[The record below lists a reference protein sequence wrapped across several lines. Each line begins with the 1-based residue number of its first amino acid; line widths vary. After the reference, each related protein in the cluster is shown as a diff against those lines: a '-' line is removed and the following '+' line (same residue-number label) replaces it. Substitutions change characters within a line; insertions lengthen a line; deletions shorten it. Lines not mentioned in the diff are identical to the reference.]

1 MGRTVP
7 GSRFWNALVNQR
19 SAVPSA
25 IGSMPWLRT
34 VAARWAQ
41 ARTRTGRLPS
51 PSRVPSISRAGS
63 CAGAAPSD
71 IEEHRLPGALEAEV
85 EAEYAGAGARLR
97 GGDQR
102 GAPVRVDRAEHRVAV
117 VRGLLVGE

>member
-1 MGRTVP
+1 PV
-7 GSRFWNALVNQR
+7 
-19 SAVPSA
+19 VPSEL
-25 IGSMPWLRT
+25 P
-34 VAARWAQ
+34 
-41 ARTRTGRLPS
+41 RTRTGRLPS

-71 IEEHRLPGALEAEV
+71 IEEHRLPGALEADV

-117 VRGLLVGE
+117 VRGLLVGEVDPGHDAFQQAAGEHRDVQVRGLPP